1 MRILLV
7 PDKFRGTATAQQV
20 IDAMAAVLRSDG
32 HRVSSLLL
40 SDGGEGFLDG
50 FGGPNR
56 TTTVTDPL
64 GDEVEAGWRLSRGVA
79 VIEMARSSGLS
90 LVGGAEGND
99 ALAASTYGTGE
110 LIARALESGAKRII
124 VGIGGSASTD
134 GGLGALRAL
143 EPVHRLLGVQL
154 DVGCDVQTLFLD
166 AAERFA
172 AQKGASPAAIRM
184 LDVRLG
190 TLAQMYESDYGVDVR
205 DIVGS
210 GAGGGLAGG
219 LAAIGG
225 ELHSGFDLV
234 AEHVGLEQAI
244 EESDLVITGEGFLD
258 DESFNG
264 KLVGGVAEMCGS
276 SGVPVVAVVG
286 QTFDDVEER
295 LQVVSLLDRFG
306 QDRALG
312 DTLACLADAARMA
325 VEMAVSD
332 GA

>member
-1 MRILLV
+1 MGSAL
-7 PDKFRGTATAQQV
+7 TAA
-20 IDAMAAVLRSDG
+20 G
-32 HRVSSLLL
+32 HSVSSQLL
-40 SDGGEGFLDG
+40 SDGGEGFLEC
-50 FGGPNR
+50 FGGANR

-64 GDEVEAGWRLSRGVA
+64 GDEVEAGWRLSRRVA
-79 VIEMARSSGLS
+79 VIEMALSSGLS

-110 LIARALESGAKRII
+110 LIARAVESGAKRVI

-143 EPVHRLLGVQL
+143 EPVHRLRGVTL

-172 AQKGASPAAIRM
+172 PQKGASAATIRM
-184 LDVRLG
+184 LNTRLE
-190 TLAQMYESDYGVDVR
+190 TLAQMYESDYSVDVR
-205 DIVGS
+205 DLPGG

-234 AEHVGLEQAI
+234 AEHVGLAESI
-244 EESDLVITGEGFLD
+244 EEVDLVITGEGFLD

-264 KLVGGVAEMCGS
+264 KLVGGVAELCES
-276 SGVPVVAVVG
+276 IGVPVVAVVG
-286 QTFDDVEER
+286 ETFDDAEER
-295 LQVVSLLDRFG
+295 IPVVSLVDNFG
-306 QDRALG
+306 RERAMG
-312 DTLACLADAARMA
+312 DTIAVLAEAATIA
-325 VEMAVSD
+325 VRTAQRER
-332 GA
+332 